1 MNANERELD
10 YCFADRIPA
19 PGTVMQVAPNIAWI
33 RMPLPF
39 ALDHIN
45 LWLIRD
51 VPLSSDG
58 VSHAV
63 TPVGRMTQGER
74 TTQGD
79 QADVLGDASFDAAS
93 IVAQIVPK
101 RSGAPLDPGYLDGW
115 TIIDCGIGD
124 ATTQAY
130 WETILASSLEQV
142 PVHRVLCT
150 HFHPDHFG
158 LADWLC
164 HGAGNQRWQARLWMT
179 LGEYAT
185 GRLFAEAGAASDAG
199 GATAAAHMRRHGF
212 ADAVALEQIAHKA
225 AYYPQ
230 LVPAVPPRYRRLH
243 GGDVL
248 RLGGQDWRV
257 IIGEGHSPEHAA
269 LYSEALNILIA
280 GDMVL
285 PRISTNVSV
294 SDLEPEGDP
303 LGAFLASL
311 HAYDDLPADTLVLP
325 SHGKP
330 FRGLPIRL
338 RQLHE
343 HHAARLAEVVEACH
357 ATPRC
362 AAEIVPIMF
371 RRPLDAHQMTF
382 ALGEALAHLHYLWHR
397 GVLSR
402 EEDAAGIWRFG
413 VTGSTAP

>member
-10 YCFADRIPA
+10 YCFADRIPE
-19 PGTVMQVAPNIAWI
+19 PGTVLQVAPNIAWI

-51 VPLSSDG
+51 VPAEPSARVSPFVTASSSPVTHSGTSPQVHGDG
-58 VSHAV
+58 
-63 TPVGRMTQGER
+63 
-74 TTQGD
+74 
-79 QADVLGDASFDAAS
+79 ADLPPGTAS
-93 IVAQIVPK
+93 IVAQIATEKP
-101 RSGAPLDPGYLDGW
+101 GASLDPGYCNGW
-115 TIIDCGIGD
+115 TVVDCGIGD
-124 ATTQAY
+124 AATQAY
-130 WETILASSLEQV
+130 WETILASSLDEAL
-142 PVHRVLCT
+142 VHRVLCT

-158 LADWLC
+158 SADWMC
-164 HGAGNQRWQARLWMT
+164 NGAGANRWQARLWMT

-199 GATAAAHMRRHGF
+199 GAIAAAHMRRHGF

-230 LVPAVPPRYRRLH
+230 LVPAVPQRFRRLH
-243 GGDVL
+243 GDDVV
-248 RLGGQDWRV
+248 RLGGHDWRV

-269 LYSEALNILIA
+269 LYSATLNVLIA

-343 HHAARLAEVVEACH
+343 HHAARLTEVLEACR
-357 ATPRC
+357 ATPCC
-362 AAEIVPIMF
+362 AADIVPIMF

-397 GVLSR
+397 GVLRR
-402 EEDAAGIWRFG
+402 EEDALGIWRFA
-413 VTGSTAP
+413 VTAP

>member
-10 YCFADRIPA
+10 YCFADRIPE

-51 VPLSSDG
+51 VPAALSHLAGTSSDPG
-58 VSHAV
+58 
-63 TPVGRMTQGER
+63 TPSGRS
-74 TTQGD
+74 TQGD
-79 QADVLGDASFDAAS
+79 GAEVPSGAAS
-93 IVAQIVPK
+93 IVAQIATQKPGV
-101 RSGAPLDPGYLDGW
+101 PLDPGYRNGW
-115 TIIDCGIGD
+115 TVVDCGIGD
-124 ATTQAY
+124 AATQAY
-130 WETILASSLEQV
+130 WETILASSLDEV

-158 LADWLC
+158 LADWMC
-164 HGAGNQRWQARLWMT
+164 NGAGTKRWQARLWMT

-212 ADAVALEQIAHKA
+212 TDAVALEQIAHKA

-230 LVPAVPPRYRRLH
+230 LVPAVPQRFRRLH
-243 GGDVL
+243 GDDVV
-248 RLGGQDWRV
+248 RLGGHDWRV
-257 IIGEGHSPEHAA
+257 IIGEGHSPEHAS
-269 LYSEALNILIA
+269 LYSASLNVLIA

-330 FRGLPIRL
+330 FRSLAIRL

-343 HHAARLAEVVEACH
+343 HHADRLTEVLDACR

-362 AAEIVPIMF
+362 AADIVPIMF

-397 GVLSR
+397 GVLTR
-402 EEDAAGIWRFG
+402 NEDAAGIWRFAAATESA
-413 VTGSTAP
+413 V

>member
-10 YCFADRIPA
+10 YCFADQIPA
-19 PGTVMQVAPNIAWI
+19 PGTVMQVAPHITWI

-51 VPLSSDG
+51 TPEVDMSVDSMDG
-58 VSHAV
+58 LPQRA
-63 TPVGRMTQGER
+63 
-74 TTQGD
+74 
-79 QADVLGDASFDAAS
+79 
-93 IVAQIVPK
+93 
-101 RSGAPLDPGYLDGW
+101 GAPLDPGYLHGW
-115 TIIDCGIGD
+115 TVVDCGIGD

-130 WETILASSLEQV
+130 WETIFASSLADR

-158 LADWLC
+158 AAQWIC
-164 HGAGNQRWQARLWMT
+164 EGAGAHRWQARLWMT

-185 GRLFAEAGAASDAG
+185 GRLFAETGAESDAG
-199 GATAAAHMRRHGF
+199 GASAAAHMRRHGF
-212 ADAVALEQIAHKA
+212 TDAEALEQIAHKA

-230 LVPAVPPRYRRLH
+230 LVPSAPQRYRRLN

-257 IIGEGHSPEHAA
+257 IIGQGHSPEHAA
-269 LYSEALNILIA
+269 LYSAASNTLIA

-303 LGAFLASL
+303 LGGFLDSL

-330 FRGLPIRL
+330 FRGLHIRL
-338 RQLHE
+338 GQLHE
-343 HHAARLAEVVEACH
+343 HHAARLAEVVAACE
-357 ATPRC
+357 ATPRS
-362 AAEIVPIMF
+362 AADIVPIMF

-397 GVLSR
+397 DRLIRV
-402 EEDAAGIWRFG
+402 EDAAGVWRFHP
-413 VTGSTAP
+413 AAKAHAA